1 LRQRRFITSDV
12 HLVLFLG
19 DLNLQHMITST
30 AHVGGRR
37 QTSLQPGGERMEP
50 DRYLLLLLI
59 GAAVLLAFVTV
70 LQRI

>member
-1 LRQRRFITSDV
+1 
-12 HLVLFLG
+12 
-19 DLNLQHMITST
+19 
-30 AHVGGRR
+30 
-37 QTSLQPGGERMEP
+37 MEP